1 MSDTSPDDRPILV
14 AVDFSA
20 HSAEAL
26 KWAADA
32 AECMDAP
39 LEILH
44 VVHDPASH
52 PGYYRKV
59 DNPGGAERIEDAAE
73 RKMHKFL
80 EKVAKKAPDLDLDDA
95 RPILVR
101 GLPVNR
107 ILETAEKTGARM
119 IVMGSQGRTGLPHL
133 MMGSKAERVVQLSP
147 IPVTIVK
154 KPKDRREPTLDEPE

>member
-1 MSDTSPDDRPILV
+1 MSDTESADRPILV

-26 KWAADA
+26 RWAADA
-32 AECMDAP
+32 AECMKAP

-52 PGYYRKV
+52 PGYYRKI
-59 DNPGGAERIEDAAE
+59 DSPGGAERIEDAAA
-73 RKMHKFL
+73 RKMDKFL
-80 EKVAKKAPDLDLDDA
+80 MKVIKKTPGLNLDGVKKLL
-95 RPILVR
+95 IR

-107 ILETAEKTGARM
+107 ILETAKARNARLV
-119 IVMGSQGRTGLPHL
+119 VMGSQGRTGLPHL

-154 KPKDRREPTLDEPE
+154 AARE

>member
-1 MSDTSPDDRPILV
+1 MSNEQRQARPVLV

-20 HSAEAL
+20 PSAAAL
-26 KWAADA
+26 RWAVDA
-32 AECMDAP
+32 AAKMQAP

-59 DNPGGAERIEDAAE
+59 DAPGGPERIEDAAW
-73 RKMHKFL
+73 RKMKKFL
-80 EKVAKKAPDLDLDDA
+80 KKVARQAPDVDLDNA
-95 RPILVR
+95 KRLLVQ

-107 ILETAEKTGARM
+107 ILETAETHDAQL

-133 MMGSKAERVVQLSP
+133 MIGSKAERVVQLSP

-154 KPKDRREPTLDEPE
+154 APQA